1 VTLELNRL
9 TGQVDAMGALIVSR
23 QNELSERLRAA
34 QERLRTEGAVTP
46 ELLKKIERAQSEDAW
61 RRGAVPLGD
70 RLDETT
76 PVSLEVPQAILIATD
91 GSQIFPDRDAAAL
104 YYVIN
109 VGAIVFRVGS
119 NQAPSVSS
127 APSIF
132 YKEEELYNPNG
143 LLRSDEEIGAE
154 RGRRELEAL
163 ATLVEEERA
172 ALGGDLSV
180 PIVALT
186 DGPLLPWLG
195 NEKENERQL
204 DEEMGFFVSQMKR
217 LHAARAI
224 PVGYTDRPRSAYVL
238 RILELI
244 ATDIDAINRESLRKG
259 LFVSLADRQL
269 FSELRPNERSALFAA
284 SSVTNDRYQKC
295 SDGDRIAF
303 FYANMAR
310 AGRNEEAAIAR
321 FEVPGWV
328 AADTEKLNIAQAVV
342 AANCAPLPYP
352 YVLARAHELAVVTEE
367 EKASLNDFLAQ
378 IMWRNGLVPAISA
391 KAQMKV
397 YSRAARR

>member
-9 TGQVDAMGALIVSR
+9 TGQVDAMGAAIVSR
-23 QNELSERLRAA
+23 QSQLSEKLNEA
-34 QERLRTEGAVTP
+34 QSRLRTDGAVTQA
-46 ELLKKIERAQSEDAW
+46 LLDKIKRAQSEDAW
-61 RRGAVPLGD
+61 RRGAVPLD
-70 RLDETT
+70 DTLNETT
-76 PVSLEVPQAILIATD
+76 LVPLDVPQAALIATD

-109 VGAIVFRVGS
+109 IGSIVFRVGS
-119 NQAPSVSS
+119 NQAPSVASQP
-127 APSIF
+127 ALF
-132 YKEEELYNPNG
+132 YKEEELHNPNG
-143 LLRSDEEIGAE
+143 QLRSDEEIGAE
-154 RGRRELEAL
+154 RGRQELKAL
-163 ATLVEEERA
+163 ADLVEAERI

-180 PIVALT
+180 PIIALT

-195 NEKENERQL
+195 ADKENEQKL
-204 DEEMGFFVSQMKR
+204 DEEMGFFVGQMKR
-217 LHAARAI
+217 LQAARAI

-259 LFVSLADRQL
+259 AFVSLTDRQL
-269 FSELRPNERSALFAA
+269 FSGLRPNERSALFAT
-284 SSVTNDRYQKC
+284 SSVTNDRYEKC
-295 SDGDRIAF
+295 SGGDRIAF

-310 AGRNEEAAIAR
+310 AGRNEDPAIAR

-328 AADTEKLNIAQAVV
+328 AQDRETLDLAQAVI

-367 EKASLNDFLAQ
+367 EKGSLNDFLAQ
-378 IMWRNGLVPAISA
+378 IMWRNGLIPQISA

>member
-1 VTLELNRL
+1 MTLELNRL
-9 TGQVDAMGALIVSR
+9 TGQVDAMGASIVSR
-23 QNELSERLRAA
+23 QSELTEKLARA

-46 ELLKKIERAQSEDAW
+46 ELLKKIARAQDEDAW

-76 PVSLEVPQAILIATD
+76 LVSLDVPQAVIIATD

-109 VGAIVFRVGS
+109 IGSIVFRVGS
-119 NQAPSVSS
+119 NQAPAVLSVP
-127 APSIF
+127 AIC
-132 YKEEELYNPNG
+132 YKEEELYNSDG
-143 LLRSDEEIGAE
+143 QLRSDEEIGAE
-154 RGRRELEAL
+154 RGRQELKAL
-163 ATLVEEERA
+163 ADLVEAERV

-180 PIVALT
+180 PIIALT

-195 NEKENERQL
+195 ADKENEQKL
-204 DEEMGFFVSQMKR
+204 NEEMGFFVAQMKR
-217 LHAARAI
+217 LEAARAI

-244 ATDIDAINRESLRKG
+244 ATEIDAINRERLRKG
-259 LFVSLADRQL
+259 PFVSLTDRQL
-269 FSELRPNERSALFAA
+269 FAGLRPNERSALFTA
-284 SSVTNDRYQKC
+284 SSVTNDRYERC
-295 SDGDRIAF
+295 SGGDRIAF

-310 AGRNEEAAIAR
+310 PGRNEEPAIAR
-321 FEVPGWV
+321 FEAPGWV
-328 AADTEKLNIAQAVV
+328 AKVPEKLNIAQAVI